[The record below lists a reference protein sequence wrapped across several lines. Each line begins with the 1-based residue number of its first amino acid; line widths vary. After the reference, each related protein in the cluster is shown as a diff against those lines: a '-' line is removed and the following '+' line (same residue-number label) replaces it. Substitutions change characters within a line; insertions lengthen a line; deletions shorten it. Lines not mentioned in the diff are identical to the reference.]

1 MVFKYIEVNIV
12 KKIIDIY
19 VKYMILLM
27 YFGVLEYIF
36 LYYGVCKSV
45 IYMYSLIF

>member
-27 YFGVLEYIF
+27 YYGVLEYIF
-36 LYYGVCKSV
+36 LNFGVCKSV
-45 IYMYSLIF
+45 IYM